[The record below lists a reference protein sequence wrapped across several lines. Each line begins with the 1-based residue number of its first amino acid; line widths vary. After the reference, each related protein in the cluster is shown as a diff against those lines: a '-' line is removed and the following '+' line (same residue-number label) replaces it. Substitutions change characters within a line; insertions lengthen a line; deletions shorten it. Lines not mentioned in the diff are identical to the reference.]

1 MANFKQLPY
10 LAQIGIVAVVILLL
24 AGGAYWYSLAPL
36 AKANQ
41 DDALTLRTK
50 QAEVAQLAPYK
61 KKLVELNQQT
71 ADLKSK
77 MQDQAKIVP
86 EEKEVPSFIT
96 QVEAASVAA
105 GVEIRSY
112 KPQAAKAQEYY
123 TEVPFEISVDG
134 PFFSVLNFFDRLQ
147 KMNRIVSASHLT
159 IGALK
164 GGGAVGGHG
173 YHLAPNE
180 TVAATCQLTT
190 YFSNPTAAKPAPA
203 AKSARPRR

>member
-24 AGGAYWYSLAPL
+24 TGGAYYYSLAPL

-41 DDALTLRTK
+41 DDELTLRTK

-61 KKLVELNQQT
+61 AKLAELNKQT
-71 ADLKSK
+71 EDLKSK
-77 MQDQAKIVP
+77 MQEQSKIVP

-105 GVEIRSY
+105 GVEIRRY
-112 KPQAAKAQEYY
+112 TPKEVQTKEYY
-123 TEVPFEISVDG
+123 TEVPFEIDVDG
-134 PFFSVLNFFDRLQ
+134 PFFSVLDFFHKLQ
-147 KMNRIVSASHLT
+147 KMDRIVSASHLS
-159 IGALK
+159 IASLK
-164 GGGAVGGHG
+164 SGKSAVRHS
-173 YHLAPNE
+173 YHWAPNE

-190 YFSNPTAAKPAPA
+190 YYSNPKAAKPAAA
-203 AKSARPRR
+203 AKPAKARR